1 MLGISAIPAR
11 FKLFVADHLAYLFT
25 RSILLLGVDDP
36 LLIDTG
42 SLELPV
48 PELLLLPG
56 INGTYPASDSPKLY
70 KLIII

>member
-25 RSILLLGVDDP
+25 RSILLLSVDDP

-42 SLELPV
+42 LLELPV
-48 PELLLLPG
+48 PE
-56 INGTYPASDSPKLY
+56 S
-70 KLIII
+70 IITSWN